1 MDVKT
6 FKNAQKGD
14 EAAFFQIMSQQ
25 KKQLYRVAYS
35 YLKNEQDAL
44 EAIQEVTFRAYKN
57 IKIVK
62 EPKFFATWITRIMIN
77 YCVNELKRDSRL
89 LLQEYENNNSVIED
103 HDNRIHVQEALQ
115 QLEPR
120 YQEIIILKYY
130 QDLTIEQIAESVGRP
145 IGTVK
150 TWLNKALTF
159 LRGELKKGGD
169 FHV

>member
-1 MDVKT
+1 MDAKT
-6 FKNAQKGD
+6 FKKAQKGD
-14 EAAFFQIMSQQ
+14 ETAFFQIISEQ

-57 IKIVK
+57 IKKVK

-77 YCVNELKRDSRL
+77 YCVDELKRKKRL
-89 LLQEYENNNSVIED
+89 LLQEYEDNNSIIEN
-103 HDNRIHVQEALQ
+103 HDNRIRVQEALQ
-115 QLEPR
+115 QLEPK

-130 QDLTIEQIAESVGRP
+130 QDLTIEQIAENLGRP
-145 IGTVK
+145 TGTVK

-159 LRGELKKGGD
+159 LRGELNKGDD